1 MTMCW
6 LQIGAYFITK
16 VMLFQTNVKLLFLSM
31 LKAICTSIENALWKA
46 VICAFLVP
54 SPVIGQ

>member
-31 LKAICTSIENALWKA
+31 LKAICTSIENAL
-46 VICAFLVP
+46 
-54 SPVIGQ
+54 